1 MSQSVTI
8 KSNKYGIN
16 LVLDPEIGF
25 DELLKDVVEKFKASS
40 TFFKNAKLALSFEGR
55 KLSEEEEQQII
66 SAIESNTS
74 IEILCIVENGTR
86 QEAVMKEQVEA
97 FYDAVQQQYENAA
110 AGNGPEQF
118 YRGTLRSG
126 QVISSE
132 SSVTIIGDVNPGAKI
147 ISAYGTRGGHS
158 GADIKTCAKDTIRA
172 AFDGVVRMS
181 KPYYAYGN
189 LVVVRHANGLE
200 TIYSHNFK
208 NLVQSGDTVKAG
220 QPIGLTG
227 RTGRATTEHVHF
239 ETRINGQHFN
249 PNLIFNLKEG
259 TLRKECIKCTKN
271 GNGVVV
277 KPQANNNRVAQN
289 KK

>member
-1 MSQSVTI
+1 MQNRMEA
-8 KSNKYGIN
+8 KSCSLNNEAFFSGLKKKKYMRNILILLTVLLLPLVVNGQNKSPFSAREVSDVRVATPGLFAKDNHIY
-16 LVLDPEIGF
+16 LHLDS
-25 DELLKDVVEKFKASS
+25 LKDHEY
-40 TFFKNAKLALSFEGR
+40 
-55 KLSEEEEQQII
+55 
-66 SAIESNTS
+66 
-74 IEILCIVENGTR
+74 
-86 QEAVMKEQVEA
+86 A
-97 FYDAVQQQYENAA
+97 F
-110 AGNGPEQF
+110 P
-118 YRGTLRSG
+118 L
-126 QVISSE
+126 
-132 SSVTIIGDVNPGAKI
+132 PGGKV

-158 GADIKTCAKDTIRA
+158 GTDIKTCAKDTIRA

>member
-1 MSQSVTI
+1 MEVNHVRVATPGLFA
-8 KSNKYGIN
+8 KSNHIY
-16 LVLDPEIGF
+16 LHLDS
-25 DELLKDVVEKFKASS
+25 L
-40 TFFKNAKLALSFEGR
+40 
-55 KLSEEEEQQII
+55 
-66 SAIESNTS
+66 
-74 IEILCIVENGTR
+74 
-86 QEAVMKEQVEA
+86 QEHEYA
-97 FYDAVQQQYENAA
+97 F
-110 AGNGPEQF
+110 P
-118 YRGTLRSG
+118 L
-126 QVISSE
+126 
-132 SSVTIIGDVNPGAKI
+132 PGAKV

-189 LVVVRHANGLE
+189 IVVIRHANGLE
-200 TIYSHNFK
+200 TLYSHNFK
-208 NLVQSGDTVKAG
+208 NLVKAGDVVKAG

-249 PNLIFNLKEG
+249 PNLIFDLKER

-271 GNGVVV
+271 GSKIVV
-277 KPQANNNRVAQN
+277 KTQIPDNRIAQN